1 MGEASI
7 QIAEG
12 SDSLERQRAED
23 RDKPSRGRDR
33 VLGDQRDDTSDVVM
47 SRSYFSTRRSPCYY

>member
-47 SRSYFSTRRSPCYY
+47 STRRSPCYY